1 MTISNERS
9 KLPPGKKPAGKKKAA
24 TAVQVPGTTRP
35 PGAIMPPPMNL
46 NRLAKHLGL
55 SPTTISLVLNDSPA
69 GRAIPQRTRDRVSEA
84 ADRLGYRPN
93 FFARSLRTSSS
104 MSVGV
109 ISPDLSEGY
118 FTQVMSGVEEQLLKA
133 HFFYLTASHHW
144 HEDLIQRYSVMLQER
159 AVDGFLLLNT
169 PAVVE
174 SPRPVVT
181 ISSDRKGTA
190 HTNIALD
197 HDKAAELALGHLYQL
212 GHRQVACMRGPELI
226 VDSEYRWLGIERAAQ
241 ALGLKLDQDLSIQL
255 TDSKSSPQV
264 GYEAVQTLLAKKKP
278 FTAIFCFNDISA
290 IGAMSAIRDHGL
302 SVPDDISVIGFDDI
316 LSASYQAP
324 KLTTVRQPLREMG
337 IEGARILLERIKTPT
352 KQFPAE
358 MMMAPELIIRE
369 STARATTT
377 PPVKPRKSIKTG
389 GLNEN
394 HH

>member
-1 MTISNERS
+1 MSNSEER
-9 KLPPGKKPAGKKKAA
+9 KKPQARKTTASISENGVKAERKARKPAAKK
-24 TAVQVPGTTRP
+24 Q
-35 PGAIMPPPMNL
+35 PMNL
-46 NRLAKHLGL
+46 SRLAIHLGL

-84 ADRLGYRPN
+84 AQRFGYRPN

-133 HFFYLTASHHW
+133 HYFYLTASHHW
-144 HEDLIQRYSVMLQER
+144 EQDLIQRYSVMLQER

-169 PAVVE
+169 PSVVE
-174 SPRPVVT
+174 STRPIVT

-197 HDKAAELALGHLYQL
+197 HDKAAQLALGHLYEL
-212 GHRQVACMRGPELI
+212 GHRQIACMRGPDLI
-226 VDSEYRWLGIERAAQ
+226 VDSEYRWLGIERAAK
-241 ALGLKLDQDLSIQL
+241 ALGLKLDQELCVQL
-255 TDSKSSPQV
+255 TDSKASPQV
-264 GYEAVQTLLAKKKP
+264 GYEAVQKLLAKKKP

-302 SVPDDISVIGFDDI
+302 SVPGDVSIVGFDDI
-316 LSASYQAP
+316 ISASFQAP

-337 IEGARILLERIKTPT
+337 IEGARTLLERIK
-352 KQFPAE
+352 FPEKDFAAE
-358 MMMAPELIIRE
+358 IMMQPELVVRE
-369 STARATTT
+369 STATA
-377 PPVKPRKSIKTG
+377 KINKGSSK
-389 GLNEN
+389 
-394 HH
+394 